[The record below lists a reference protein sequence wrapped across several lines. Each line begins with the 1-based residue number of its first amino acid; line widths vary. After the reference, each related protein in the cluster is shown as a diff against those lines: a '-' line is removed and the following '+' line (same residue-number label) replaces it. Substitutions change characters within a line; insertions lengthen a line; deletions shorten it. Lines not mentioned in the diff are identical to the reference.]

1 MSYYR
6 QAFGLRSEPFHVT
19 PDPAFLFLTP
29 QHREALA
36 GLAYAISER
45 KGFAILT
52 GPAGTGKTTLARKVL
67 QGTHASAVESSV
79 VLNPALSVAEFLEA
93 VLLDFGIREI
103 PASKAQRIWIFQ
115 KFLLNSHRQGRVAAL
130 LVDEAHKM
138 TPELIEEVRLWS
150 NFEFGDEKL
159 LQIILVGQKELLNV
173 IERPELGQFKQRIVL
188 RLALGPLEKS
198 EVGAYLRHRWA
209 KAGGGDTLPFA
220 EEAVERIAYVSG
232 GIPRVINTVAD
243 NALLLAFGQG
253 AATVE
258 ATHITGAA
266 MELGLPLAFPKVV
279 VIPPPPDRAAHS
291 LRTLESYGSRPGW
304 WSRFTA
310 RTGRLAG
317 SRI

>member
-1 MSYYR
+1 MSYYK
-6 QAFGLRSEPFHVT
+6 QAFGLTGEPFHVT
-19 PDPAFLFLTP
+19 PDPAYLLLTP

-67 QGTHASAVESSV
+67 QGTHASAVDSSV
-79 VLNPALSVAEFLEA
+79 VLNPTLSVAEFLEA

-103 PASKAQRIWIFQ
+103 PASKAQRIWLFQ
-115 KFLLNSHRQGRVAAL
+115 KFLLESHRQRRIAAL

-138 TPELIEEVRLWS
+138 SPELIEEVRLWS

-159 LQIILVGQKELLNV
+159 LQIILVGQSELLHV

-198 EVGAYLRHRWA
+198 EVGAYMRHRWA
-209 KAGGGDTLPFA
+209 KAGGGEALPFT
-220 EEAVERIAYVSG
+220 EEALDRIAHVSG
-232 GIPRVINTVAD
+232 GIPRVINTIAD
-243 NALLLAFGQG
+243 NALLLTFGQG
-253 AATVE
+253 VKTVE
-258 ATHITGAA
+258 AGHVASAA
-266 MELGLPLAFPKVV
+266 GELGLPLAHPKIA
-279 VIPPPPDRAAHS
+279 VIPETPRRTNHP
-291 LRTLESYGSRPGW
+291 LRTLETYESRPGW

-310 RTGRLAG
+310 RSGRAVG
-317 SRI
+317 SRM